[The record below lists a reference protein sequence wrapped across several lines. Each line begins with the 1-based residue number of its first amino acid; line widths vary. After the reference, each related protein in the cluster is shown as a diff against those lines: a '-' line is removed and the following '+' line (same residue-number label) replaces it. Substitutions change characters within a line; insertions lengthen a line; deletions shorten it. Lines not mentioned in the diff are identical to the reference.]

1 MIAVEHA
8 VQPVTKD
15 FLIYR
20 VEAENGHAEIA
31 GESSLETEARRFA
44 GIMYHSEPEEGVC
57 YEVRGAVSDE
67 LLFSTR

>member
-8 VQPVTKD
+8 VQPATKD

-20 VEAENGHAEIA
+20 VIAQDGHAEIA

-44 GIMYHSEPEEGVC
+44 GVMEASEPEEGVC
-57 YEVRGAVSDE
+57 YEVRDAVSDE

>member
-8 VQPVTKD
+8 VQPETKD

-20 VEAENGHAEIA
+20 VQAQDGHAEIA
-31 GESSLETEARRFA
+31 GESSLETEAGRFA
-44 GIMYHSEPEEGVC
+44 GIMYHSEPDEGVF
-57 YEVRGAVSDE
+57 YEVRGAVSDD